1 MTGIRG
7 IFEKE
12 ENSDTVLPLGVAG
25 GALIFGENAAQ
36 AVGNALS
43 EETESEMEAETETL
57 SGGPLTVLLEN
68 YIRPREASGQHWAV
82 SFEDLESGKI
92 YGYCDSDIMQS
103 ASVVKV
109 FIMGAV
115 YQYICYPDAESPEI
129 PYQEAYEGQ
138 LRDLIGNMI
147 TVSDN
152 NAANALVEIL
162 GQGDYQRGAEIVGE
176 FCKRYGYTATS
187 IGRRF
192 LESNPS
198 GDNYTSASDCRKIL
212 SDICAGR
219 LVNGEASAKMLAFL
233 KNQTRKGKIPAG
245 LPQGYSSANKTGE
258 MPEGY
263 GLGCIENDMA
273 VVFPPEGMGKGYIL
287 VILSDH
293 LGGDNYGAAAAFVN
307 MSSETAGWY
316 ASEHNSAAQ

>member
-1 MTGIRG
+1 MTGISG

-198 GDNYTSASDCRKIL
+198 GIIIQALLTAERFFPISAPGVL
-212 SDICAGR
+212 S
-219 LVNGEASAKMLAFL
+219 
-233 KNQTRKGKIPAG
+233 TGKH
-245 LPQGYSSANKTGE
+245 PQRC
-258 MPEGY
+258 
-263 GLGCIENDMA
+263 LL
-273 VVFPPEGMGKGYIL
+273 F
-287 VILSDH
+287 
-293 LGGDNYGAAAAFVN
+293 
-307 MSSETAGWY
+307 
-316 ASEHNSAAQ
+316 

>member
-1 MTGIRG
+1 MTGISG

-162 GQGDYQRGAEIVGE
+162 GQGDYQ
-176 FCKRYGYTATS
+176 CYGVW
-187 IGRRF
+187 RR
-192 LESNPS
+192 
-198 GDNYTSASDCRKIL
+198 
-212 SDICAGR
+212 
-219 LVNGEASAKMLAFL
+219 
-233 KNQTRKGKIPAG
+233 
-245 LPQGYSSANKTGE
+245 
-258 MPEGY
+258 
-263 GLGCIENDMA
+263 
-273 VVFPPEGMGKGYIL
+273 
-287 VILSDH
+287 
-293 LGGDNYGAAAAFVN
+293 
-307 MSSETAGWY
+307 
-316 ASEHNSAAQ
+316 